1 MLKTRTSRKQFDLLS
16 HGAGETGLEGRFLES
31 LAETLDIAKT
41 IEKLNITA
49 EDARMILKGLIPERG
64 EAGCTPVRS
73 PRGAAE
79 GIHLIYVD
87 GASRGNPGRAG
98 AGAVIKGPDGSVLK
112 RLKKYLDI
120 TTNNMAEYRALIIAF
135 EAARSLGI
143 RRIRVF
149 ADSELMVKQING
161 QYRVKSA
168 DLRPLYEKA
177 VRLLKGFEEAE
188 IEHVYR
194 EENSDADA
202 LANEAIDGRAGQG
215 QGA

>member
-16 HGAGETGLEGRFLES
+16 HGAGEAGLEGRFLEY

-41 IEKLNITA
+41 IEKLDITA
-49 EDARMILKGLIPERG
+49 EDARVILKGLVSKRG
-64 EAGCTPVRS
+64 KAGDTPAGAR
-73 PRGAAE
+73 RGAAE
-79 GIHLIYVD
+79 AVHRLYVD
-87 GASRGNPGRAG
+87 GASRGNPGMAG
-98 AGAVIKGPDGSVLK
+98 AGAVIKGPDGAVLR
-112 RLKKYLDI
+112 RLRKYLDI
-120 TTNNMAEYRALIIAF
+120 TTNNMAEYHALIIAL
-135 EAARSLGI
+135 EAAHSMRI

-177 VRLLKGFEEAE
+177 VKLLKGFEEAK

-194 EENSDADA
+194 EDNSDADA
-202 LANEAIDGRAGQG
+202 LANEAIDGRAG
-215 QGA
+215 

>member
-1 MLKTRTSRKQFDLLS
+1 MLKTRTSRKQFDLLT
-16 HGAGETGLEGRFLES
+16 HRAGEAGLEGRFLEY

-41 IEKLNITA
+41 IEKLDITP
-49 EDARMILKGLIPERG
+49 EDARMILKGLVSKRG
-64 EAGCTPVRS
+64 EAGGNAPVRA
-73 PRGAAE
+73 PRRAAE
-79 GIHLIYVD
+79 GVHLIYVD

-98 AGAVIKGPDGSVLK
+98 AGAVIKGPDGAVLK

-120 TTNNMAEYRALIIAF
+120 TTNNMAEYQALIMAV
-135 EAARSLGI
+135 EAAHSLRI
-143 RRIRVF
+143 RRIRVL

-177 VRLLKGFEEAE
+177 VKLLKGFEEAKV
-188 IEHVYR
+188 EHVYR

-202 LANEAIDGRAGQG
+202 LANEAIDGRAG
-215 QGA
+215 

>member
-1 MLKTRTSRKQFDLLS
+1 MLKTRTSRKQFDLLT
-16 HGAGETGLEGRFLES
+16 HRAGEAGLEGRFLEY

-41 IEKLNITA
+41 IEKLDITP
-49 EDARMILKGLIPERG
+49 EDARTILKGLVSKRG
-64 EAGCTPVRS
+64 EAGGNAPARA
-73 PRGAAE
+73 PRRAAE
-79 GIHLIYVD
+79 SVHLIYVD

-98 AGAVIKGPDGSVLK
+98 AGAVIKGPDGAVLK

-120 TTNNMAEYRALIIAF
+120 TTNNMAEYQALIMAV
-135 EAARSLGI
+135 EAAHSLRI
-143 RRIRVF
+143 RRIRVL

-177 VRLLKGFEEAE
+177 VKLLKGFEEAKV
-188 IEHVYR
+188 EHVYR

-202 LANEAIDGRAGQG
+202 LANEAIDGRAG
-215 QGA
+215 

>member
-1 MLKTRTSRKQFDLLS
+1 MLKTRASRKQFDLLP
-16 HGAGETGLEGRFLES
+16 HRAGQAGLEGRFLEY

-41 IEKLNITA
+41 IEKLDITP
-49 EDARMILKGLIPERG
+49 EDARTILKGLISKRG
-64 EAGCTPVRS
+64 EAGHAPVMA
-73 PRGAAE
+73 PRRAAE
-79 GIHLIYVD
+79 GVHRIYVD

-98 AGAVIKGPDGSVLK
+98 AGAVIRGPDGAVLK

-120 TTNNMAEYRALIIAF
+120 TTNNMAEYQALIMAV
-135 EAARSLGI
+135 EAAHSMRI

-177 VRLLKGFEEAE
+177 VKLLKGFEEAK

-194 EENSDADA
+194 EENGDADA
-202 LANEAIDGRAGQG
+202 LANEAIDGRAG
-215 QGA
+215 